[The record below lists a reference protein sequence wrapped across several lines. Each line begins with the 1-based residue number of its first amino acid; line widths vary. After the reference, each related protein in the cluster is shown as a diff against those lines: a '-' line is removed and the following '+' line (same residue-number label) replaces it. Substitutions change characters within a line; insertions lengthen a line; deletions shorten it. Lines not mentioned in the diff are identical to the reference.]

1 MRLPSHRM
9 RKAEEGGLPVDSGEG
24 KKATSNE
31 LGPGAAK
38 QMSPGF
44 LEAEPG
50 WKIIITRASP

>member
-1 MRLPSHRM
+1 M